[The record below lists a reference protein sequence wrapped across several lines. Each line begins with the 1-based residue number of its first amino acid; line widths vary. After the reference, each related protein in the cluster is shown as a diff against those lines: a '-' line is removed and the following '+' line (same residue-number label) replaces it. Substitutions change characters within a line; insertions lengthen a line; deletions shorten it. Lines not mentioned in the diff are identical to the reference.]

1 VGTEKGNMSMS
12 ALWEYETLV
21 IQVATEG
28 FVVRPEL
35 NVPEFRSRLN
45 ELGRLGW
52 ELVAVFDVNM
62 LQGGSKQVVA
72 TFKRA
77 VSPATPPPL

>member
-1 VGTEKGNMSMS
+1 MNT
-12 ALWEYETLV
+12 LWEYEAFV
-21 IQVATEG
+21 MQVATEG

-35 NVPEFRSRLN
+35 NVPEFKSRLN
-45 ELGRLGW
+45 DLGRMGW

-72 TFKRA
+72 TFKRP
-77 VSPATPPPL
+77 VSSATPPMI

>member
-1 VGTEKGNMSMS
+1 MST
-12 ALWEYETLV
+12 LWEYETLV
-21 IQVATEG
+21 IQVAKEG

-35 NVPEFRSRLN
+35 NVPEFRGKLN
-45 ELGRLGW
+45 EMGRLGW

-72 TFKRA
+72 AFKRP
-77 VSPATPPPL
+77 VTSATPPMV

>member
-1 VGTEKGNMSMS
+1 MST
-12 ALWEYETLV
+12 LWEYETLV
-21 IQVATEG
+21 MQVAKEG

-35 NVPEFRSRLN
+35 NVPEFKSKLN
-45 ELGRLGW
+45 EMGRLGW

-72 TFKRA
+72 TFKRP
-77 VSPATPPPL
+77 VTSSTPPLV